1 MPIPKTVRDQLID
14 AGVKNLR
21 EFGYPMANK
30 NNILTDDVFKRFFVS
45 MLRDNFGQGADDA
58 INGLLKELGADED

>member
-1 MPIPKTVRDQLID
+1 MSDIRSKLID

-21 EFGYPMANK
+21 EFGYPMVNK

-45 MLRDNFGQGADDA
+45 MLRDNLGQGADDA
-58 INGLLKELGADED
+58 INGLLTELGEANAD

>member
-1 MPIPKTVRDQLID
+1 MPNDMRSKLID
-14 AGVKNLR
+14 AGVRNLR

-45 MLRDNFGQGADDA
+45 MLRDNLGKGADDA
-58 INGLLKELGADED
+58 INGLLTELGETNGD